1 MLHIKHDLFLHTYNL
16 KLIADNVCVLS
27 MNYERNSQ
35 DFCIL
40 LDEPISVK
48 CIIPIFR
55 VNNSKDKDVSSKR
68 YSQQMY
74 IVYFYFGES

>member
-1 MLHIKHDLFLHTYNL
+1 MLHIKHELFLHTYNL
-16 KLIADNVCVLS
+16 NLNADNVCALS
-27 MNYERNSQ
+27 MYSKRKLQ

-40 LDEPISVK
+40 LAESISVK

-68 YSQQMY
+68 
-74 IVYFYFGES
+74 